1 MGLCDVKATVPNE
14 YAKSG
19 KAFGGAEQ
27 SLDALTESGF
37 ELPSESDIEVDLLA
51 EEERNEQMEKLR
63 SAIASLSER
72 QRFILQE
79 VYFHNQTQEKV
90 AIQLQ
95 ISQQAVS
102 RTLKKAIAN
111 LKKYFGSKEV
121 LCGIDLSVPEHSIF
135 GFIGKNGAGKTT
147 TMKAILGLLKADS
160 GEIYVMG
167 EKVHFGQTN
176 TNRHIGYLPDVP
188 EFYSYMTPME
198 YLSLCGEVCGMDKTD
213 IVTRSKELLEL
224 VGLGKEYHRIKG
236 FSRGMKQRLGI
247 AQALLNRPK
256 LLICDEPTSALD
268 PAGRKEILDI
278 LLAAKEQTTVL
289 FSTHILSDV
298 ERICTEVAFLHD
310 GKIAMQG
317 TIAELR
323 NKRVSDGF
331 IIEIEQ
337 KGVADALINV
347 FGDFQYTEK
356 NSLVFHGSEDRFFDI
371 MKYIAENR
379 IPIQR
384 IERIEPTLE
393 SLFLE
398 VTK

>member
-1 MGLCDVKATVPNE
+1 MDV
-14 YAKSG
+14 
-19 KAFGGAEQ
+19 
-27 SLDALTESGF
+27 L
-37 ELPSESDIEVDLLA
+37 
-51 EEERNEQMEKLR
+51 
-63 SAIASLSER
+63 
-72 QRFILQE
+72 
-79 VYFHNQTQEKV
+79 
-90 AIQLQ
+90 AIQ
-95 ISQQAVS
+95 
-102 RTLKKAIAN
+102 N
-111 LKKYFGSKEV
+111 LKKHFGSKEV

-188 EFYSYMTPME
+188 EFYSYMTPLE
-198 YLSLCGEVCGMDKTD
+198 YLTLCGEVCGMDKTD

-323 NKRVSDGF
+323 NKQSSNGF
-331 IIEIEQ
+331 IIEIE
-337 KGVADALINV
+337 KKEVADMLAEAFNELQHAEENALI
-347 FGDFQYTEK
+347 FQGNE
-356 NSLVFHGSEDRFFDI
+356 NRFFD
-371 MKYIAENR
+371 MMQYISENR
-379 IPIQR
+379 IPIQK
-384 IERIEPTLE
+384 IERLEPTLE
-393 SLFLE
+393 TLFLE